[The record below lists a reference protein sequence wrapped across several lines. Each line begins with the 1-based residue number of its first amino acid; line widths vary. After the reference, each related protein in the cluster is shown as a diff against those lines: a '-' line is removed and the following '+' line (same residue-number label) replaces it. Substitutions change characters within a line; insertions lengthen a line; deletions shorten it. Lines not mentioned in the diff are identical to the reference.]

1 MRVHFET
8 PKDGGRPALVEEE
21 GTEEVIEA
29 DMALLALGFLG
40 PEARL
45 ADALGL
51 ETDARSNFKADT
63 SAHETS
69 VPVRPLHPPRPRT
82 RLWFPFDVLGHGE
95 HRGSVLCCQVRVW
108 RHCMHDRQS
117 WACIVDVDVHK
128 YLLKSPLETIGLC
141 CEVTPVCTCA
151 ACMHPDTRLPCC
163 VAQRRVFVWLSA
175 SGVPFPA
182 HDMSPRARHLRQ
194 CP

>member
-1 MRVHFET
+1 MDYGHAEAATKFGADPRRYNVLTKRFLTDASGALTGLEVVRVHFET
-8 PKDGGRPALVEEE
+8 PEGGGRPALIEED

-69 VPVRPLHPPRPRT
+69 VPVRPLQLTCLRT
-82 RLWFPFDVLGHGE
+82 HLAFPWGLTKKAG
-95 HRGSVLCCQVRVW
+95 VR
-108 RHCMHDRQS
+108 
-117 WACIVDVDVHK
+117 
-128 YLLKSPLETIGLC
+128 
-141 CEVTPVCTCA
+141 
-151 ACMHPDTRLPCC
+151 
-163 VAQRRVFVWLSA
+163 
-175 SGVPFPA
+175 
-182 HDMSPRARHLRQ
+182 
-194 CP
+194 